1 MFGSC
6 STQNPNFHQHPSLS
20 KFQTSHAVQV
30 RSHVDTSSTRFRGS
44 GSGVAPVFVDQDQVR
59 VRHNAFHKNL
69 DFLAVLRVLREIVLF

>member
-1 MFGSC
+1 M
-6 STQNPNFHQHPSLS
+6 
-20 KFQTSHAVQV
+20 
-30 RSHVDTSSTRFRGS
+30 DTSSTRFRGS